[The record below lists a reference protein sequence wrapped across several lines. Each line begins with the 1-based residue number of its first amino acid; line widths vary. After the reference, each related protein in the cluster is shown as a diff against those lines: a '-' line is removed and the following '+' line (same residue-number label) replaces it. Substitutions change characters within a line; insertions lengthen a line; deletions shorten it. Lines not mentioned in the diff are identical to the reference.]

1 MEKYVSPTLEEI
13 NKVGNLF
20 KIIGDSTRLK
30 IIFSLLEGDK
40 TVTEL
45 SRATGGSQSLISHQ
59 LKILKD
65 NYNILIP
72 NRKTFAKK
80 IQNKANTIQGYVN
93 SLKTKAENFGTNT
106 VNINQRIF
114 NRRNFK
120 NIIRLSCISIH
131 FFSNLRKSEKLE
143 NSIYKIFWRSKLN

>member
-45 SRATGGSQSLISHQ
+45 
-59 LKILKD
+59 
-65 NYNILIP
+65 
-72 NRKTFAKK
+72 
-80 IQNKANTIQGYVN
+80 
-93 SLKTKAENFGTNT
+93 
-106 VNINQRIF
+106 
-114 NRRNFK
+114 
-120 NIIRLSCISIH
+120 
-131 FFSNLRKSEKLE
+131 
-143 NSIYKIFWRSKLN
+143 

>member
-13 NKVGNLF
+13 DKVGNLF

-65 NYNILIP
+65 NYIVSSKKNGNFVTYVLIDEHINILLNICRIHI
-72 NRKTFAKK
+72 NE
-80 IQNKANTIQGYVN
+80 QGD
-93 SLKTKAENFGTNT
+93 
-106 VNINQRIF
+106 I
-114 NRRNFK
+114 
-120 NIIRLSCISIH
+120 
-131 FFSNLRKSEKLE
+131 
-143 NSIYKIFWRSKLN
+143 

>member
-65 NYNILIP
+65 NYIVSSKKNGNFVTYFLIDEHINILLNICRIHI
-72 NRKTFAKK
+72 NE
-80 IQNKANTIQGYVN
+80 QGD
-93 SLKTKAENFGTNT
+93 
-106 VNINQRIF
+106 IWW
-114 NRRNFK
+114 
-120 NIIRLSCISIH
+120 
-131 FFSNLRKSEKLE
+131 NL
-143 NSIYKIFWRSKLN
+143 ILN